1 MRPTLKRF
9 FWFGILFCLLFAPPH
24 TTPQIHA
31 QNSIATLSISA
42 GFAGRFRDN
51 MWTPINATLENTGS
65 STFSGTLQIR
75 PERSR
80 GLLNP
85 VSTPIN
91 LAPNT
96 RQTITLYVSLR
107 SFSDILRAE
116 LLTADGLIASEA
128 EAQVSVVL
136 PRERL
141 YARISDSFSAS
152 IDLSNA
158 AASGQLIAQADL
170 PLSQLPD
177 RAIGLQALDAILIYN
192 ADTSALTGQQRT
204 ALQDWVTAGGHLIVT
219 GGINGQLTATGLTE
233 LLPLRPTG
241 STTST
246 DWLALGSIAGADSP
260 SNDASTLTT
269 GILAPDATVL
279 VSNSQQEPLIARRHI
294 GTGLIDFVAFDPLSI
309 PFSTWPALPQVWLT
323 LLTSTAPRTSWA
335 AGFMNIAPA
344 YTALEILPGI
354 DILPEATAMV
364 VFLLVYILTIGPL
377 NYLILSRIKR
387 RELAWL
393 TIPLLIIGFTIFTWQ
408 TGFSLRGEQVIL
420 SRLTFVES
428 WHDAPQARIR
438 QIIGLLAPRRA
449 QYTLSPTDDR
459 ALRPLLRTGSNLTT
473 TSTTTLPIIQ
483 DTNGFSAVNFPVDA
497 SFMAGFI
504 TEGHQT
510 KPTLSGQITIQ
521 ETAEGETWRGSIQH
535 NLDAPLQGAL
545 LLGQN
550 GILAFEQPLNPGQ
563 IYLVNTSHTV
573 DISQSFTPA
582 SPIQYAT
589 GFAIPTQSR
598 YIVAGRTQN
607 IGSDGTASQIL
618 GTSFERAIYYGFA
631 GLYRGNTLSQDDIR
645 RHIFLSTF
653 MIDQFA
659 VNGLG
664 ESLYLIGWTNSAP
677 TREIVSSSDW
687 RTVDTTLYA
696 LQLDTQYLPAN
707 PNRITVKPHQF
718 TWLTLSDESGSDITP
733 NYIVSAGMDTL
744 SFRFTP
750 IPSQQHLQVNEL
762 YLHTRQTN
770 IAFANAQVSLYDWQQ
785 QTYISI
791 TLNGTRTRIPNP
803 RRFIGPLNA
812 VQVQIQRTS
821 TTGSISIASIAIE
834 QVGSPSP

>member
-1 MRPTLKRF
+1 MKRF
-9 FWFGILFCLLFAPPH
+9 FWFGILFCLLFVPPY
-24 TTPQIHA
+24 TTPQLHA
-31 QNSIATLSISA
+31 QNSIVTLSISA

-51 MWTPINATLENTGS
+51 MWTPVTATLENTGP
-65 STFSGTLQIR
+65 STFSGILQIR

-85 VSTPIN
+85 ISTPID

-96 RQTITLYVSLR
+96 RQTITIYVSLR

-116 LLTADGLIASEA
+116 LLTTDGLIASES
-128 EAQVSVVL
+128 EARVSAVL

-141 YARISDSFSAS
+141 YARISDSFSAA
-152 IDLSNA
+152 IDLNNA
-158 AASGQLIAQADL
+158 AAGGQLIAQADI

-192 ADTSALTGQQRT
+192 ADTSALTGEQRT

-219 GGINGQLTATGLTE
+219 GGINGQLTAAGLIE

-241 STTST
+241 STSST
-246 DWLALGSIAGADSP
+246 DWQALGTIAGTSGP
-260 SNDASTLTT
+260 SSSASTLTT
-269 GILAPDATVL
+269 GTLSPDAIVL
-279 VSNSQQEPLIARRHI
+279 AATSQQEPLIARRQI
-294 GTGLIDFVAFDPLSI
+294 GAGLVDFLAFDPLSV
-309 PFSTWPALPQVWLT
+309 PFNTWPALNQVWLT

-335 AGFMNIAPA
+335 AGFVNIAPA

-354 DILPEATAMV
+354 DILPEAAAMV

-377 NYLILSRIKR
+377 NYILLSRIKR

-428 WHDAPQARIR
+428 WNDAPQARIR

-449 QYTLSPTDDR
+449 QYNLSPTDDR

-473 TSTTTLPIIQ
+473 TSTTALPIIQ
-483 DTNGFSAVNFPVDA
+483 DSNGFRAANFPVDA

-504 TEGHQT
+504 TEGQHP

-521 ETAEGETWRGSIQH
+521 ETAEGEIWRGSIQH
-535 NLDAPLQGAL
+535 NLDTPLHGAL
-545 LLGQN
+545 LVGQN
-550 GILAFEQPLNPGQ
+550 GVLTFDHPLNPGQ
-563 IYLVNTSHTV
+563 IYLVNTTHTF
-573 DISQSFTPA
+573 DIGQSFTPA

-598 YIVAGRTQN
+598 YIVAGRSQN
-607 IGSDGTASQIL
+607 IGSDSTASQIL
-618 GTSFERAIYYGFA
+618 GTGFERAIYYGFA
-631 GLYRGNTLSQDDIR
+631 GLYRGSTLSQDDIR

-653 MIDQFA
+653 MIDQFS

-664 ESLYLIGWTNSAP
+664 ESLYLIGWTDTAP
-677 TREIVSSSDW
+677 TREIVSSTDW
-687 RTVDTTLYA
+687 RTIDTTLYA

-707 PNRITVKPHQF
+707 PNRTTIRPHQF
-718 TWLTLSDESGSDITP
+718 TWLTLSDESGSDLTP
-733 NYIVSAGMDTL
+733 NYIVSAGMNTL
-744 SFRFTP
+744 NFRFTP
-750 IPSQQHLQVNEL
+750 IPSQQRLQVSEL

-770 IAFANAQVSLYDWQQ
+770 IAFANTQVSLYDWQR
-785 QTYISI
+785 QTYTPI

-821 TTGSISIASIAIE
+821 TTGSLSIASIAIE
-834 QVGSPSP
+834 QVGSPQP